1 MKILFVTDAYIP
13 VPCGVAVS
21 VESLRVSLEKRGH
34 DVYIIA
40 PNYKNWKGDSR
51 RVARLNAIFHPTEAY
66 RPYIWPTSSISRKKI
81 QSLKLDVVHSHFYF
95 NNYDLGTR
103 IARAA
108 NVPLINTVYKIFPEH
123 SRISPPALTSKN
135 TAFEKS
141 LKKMILYQNS
151 CDRIIALSKMSKKYL
166 QKYNVTPEIDVVPIG
181 IFSGDFASFPPE
193 TVKEKLK
200 IPLKRKLVLFVG
212 DVSDENNVRL
222 LFRSFKKVWHAI
234 EDVHLLVVGTGNL
247 FHDMKH
253 AIAREEFAK
262 FVTFTGYL
270 PKKQLNKIFGAC
282 DVLVYPGRLD
292 PQPLVIIESLAAGTP
307 VVAVEGMGA
316 QDFISQNVDGFVAKA
331 TVEDFSD
338 KIIDLLRRDNL
349 RLQFSQKARLGAREF
364 RASILTADLIHS
376 YEKAIEKFK
385 DKII

>member
-1 MKILFVTDAYIP
+1 MRILFISDAYIP

-34 DVYIIA
+34 KVFIIA
-40 PNYKNWKGDSR
+40 PSYRNWKDSSP

-66 RPYIWPTSSISRKKI
+66 RPYIWPTSSVSRKKI
-81 QSLKLDVVHSHFYF
+81 QSLKIDIVHSHFHF
-95 NNYDLGTR
+95 NNFDLPYR

-108 NVPLINTVYKIFPEH
+108 NTPLINTVYRIFPEH
-123 SRISPPALTSKN
+123 SRISPPPLSSKN
-135 TAFEKS
+135 ASFEKS
-141 LKKMILYQNS
+141 LKKMIAYQNN

-166 QKYNVTPEIDVVPIG
+166 LKYNVTPEIDVVPIG

-234 EDVHLLVVGTGNL
+234 EDVHLLVVGTGKL

-253 AIAREEFAK
+253 ALAREQFAK

-282 DVLVYPGRLD
+282 DILAYPGRLD
-292 PQPLVIIESLAAGTP
+292 PQPLVIIESLASGTP
-307 VVAVEGMGA
+307 VVAVEGMGS
-316 QDFISQNVDGFVAKA
+316 QDFIKDNVDGFVSKP

-338 KIIDLLRRDNL
+338 KMIELLRRDNL
-349 RLQFSQKARLGAREF
+349 RMQFSQKARMEAREF
-364 RASILTADLIHS
+364 RSSILTSDLLHS